1 MNVERRPPSCL
12 VQIDF
17 LIVGATVKG
26 NQTGLDILDSYEE
39 RWAVSESLT
48 DEQLAEGLER
58 ARLALP
64 EHHR

>member
-1 MNVERRPPSCL
+1 MKRHCL
-12 VQIDF
+12 YAVRALAIA
-17 LIVGATVKG
+17 LCLLATPA
-26 NQTGLDILDSYEE
+26 L
-39 RWAVSESLT
+39 A